1 MAVFTAPMPESDSNP
16 LAEIAALR
24 AWAFMLI
31 SQLRT
36 VLYSL
41 DGENIKSVRAESV
54 KGILNESSLP
64 ELPADK
70 LYGTADFLEVEAQNG
85 ITLKLIDG
93 NGNSSYA
100 AEIYYQPSGDKPG
113 LHINSEQGVYI
124 NGTKM

>member
-41 DGENIKSVRAESV
+41 DGENIKSVKAESV
-54 KGILNESSLP
+54 KGILNESRLCIP
-64 ELPADK
+64 QQQT
-70 LYGTADFLEVEAQNG
+70 GF
-85 ITLKLIDG
+85 
-93 NGNSSYA
+93 
-100 AEIYYQPSGDKPG
+100 
-113 LHINSEQGVYI
+113 
-124 NGTKM
+124 